1 MALSFSNK
9 ARGTIGSGLKLEV
22 WEVTEDGSTTTIT
35 AANLDL
41 NDIVSAMVVP
51 KAPLEGTEAYDAADF
66 ADGAM
71 VANDV
76 AVVGAVLGDVAVASI
91 NVDLVDLTLHATVTT
106 ADVVTTV
113 LNNCTGGNLN
123 LADKVVKCQVLKHK
137 GLSTYSG
144 SSIVFGPVSTSGDVW
159 TLWVVGW

>member
-41 NDIVSAMVVP
+41 NDIVSAQIIP
-51 KAPLEGTEAYDAADF
+51 KANLAGSISWAVAEI

-71 VANDV
+71 EAKNVTV
-76 AVVGAVLGDVAVASI
+76 TGSILGDEVEVSLGVALS
-91 NVDLVDLTLHATVTT
+91 DLSLAGDVSANGTVT
-106 ADVVTTV
+106 AV
-113 LNNCTGGNLN
+113 LNNGTSGPIDIATATLY
-123 LADKVVKCQVLKHK
+123 ATVMKHK

-144 SSIVFGPVSTSGDVW
+144 SSIVFGPAGTSADVF
-159 TLWVVGW
+159 TIWVVGW